1 MFYIRGSRY
10 LIRDIN
16 FNKKEIVMEINILWK
31 VYLIYN
37 LITLSMLVCNLLVDT
52 LGKFLVWGDTALT
65 WKEKKKQLFKCY
77 KQISISTQIGIL
89 IKKKKFS
96 I

>member
-37 LITLSMLVCNLLVDT
+37 LITLSMRVY
-52 LGKFLVWGDTALT
+52 GG
-65 WKEKKKQLFKCY
+65 
-77 KQISISTQIGIL
+77 
-89 IKKKKFS
+89 
-96 I
+96 